1 MAAQVNPEQMT
12 NGGPSTPA
20 EIPARYEPN
29 PTFPAP
35 SWAPPSAGQSSTDV
49 GGAPG
54 APLSSFG
61 APLASWWQRL
71 GSMLLDALLFAVLWA
86 VALGIL
92 RGIYGAR
99 EPGSIPL
106 VLWLVFVVFGA
117 LYFGILNGRGNGQ
130 TPGNLASGI
139 AVRDQETGEPI
150 GVNRGMLR
158 WFVRFVLY
166 VALFIPGV
174 VNDLFPLWDRK
185 RQTIADK
192 AARSVVIKVR

>member
-1 MAAQVNPEQMT
+1 
-12 NGGPSTPA
+12 
-20 EIPARYEPN
+20 
-29 PTFPAP
+29 
-35 SWAPPSAGQSSTDV
+35 
-49 GGAPG
+49 
-54 APLSSFG
+54 
-61 APLASWWQRL
+61 
-71 GSMLLDALLFAVLWA
+71 MLLDALLFAVLWGI
-86 VALGIL
+86 ALGIL
-92 RGIYGAR
+92 RGIYGAG
-99 EPGSIPL
+99 EPGSISF

-130 TPGNLASGI
+130 TPGNLAPGI
-139 AVRDQETGEPI
+139 AIRDQETGEPI

-158 WFVRFVLY
+158 WFVRFILY